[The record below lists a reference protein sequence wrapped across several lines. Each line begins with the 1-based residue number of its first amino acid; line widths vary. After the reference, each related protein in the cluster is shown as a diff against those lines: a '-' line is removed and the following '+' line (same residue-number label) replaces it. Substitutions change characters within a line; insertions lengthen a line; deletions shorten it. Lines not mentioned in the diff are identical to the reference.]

1 MSETWRQRLLACEQR
16 LLDAQL
22 DKTMAK
28 DLCRSV
34 MGRTGTAFYLF
45 LDEHL
50 SDDQLQ
56 QMNSLEQRLLQGEPL
71 AYVIGETNFFGLLLQ
86 VDARVLIPRP
96 ETEELVEWILSNHPS
111 GALQVA
117 DLATGSGNIALA
129 LKAHRP
135 EWKVTGSDVSL
146 EALAVARNNGLR
158 LGLDV
163 QWLHGNLFEP
173 HLQEGLKYHLIAANL
188 PYVAYDDELQASV
201 FDYEPHLALFADH
214 QGLAL
219 VEAFFAALPQVL
231 VPGGDAYLEFG
242 AYQQEAIHQRL
253 NQLLPQM
260 EWEFRKDRFGRDRM
274 VHLHY
279 SMTASL

>member
-16 LLDAQL
+16 LFDAQL

-34 MGRTGTAFYLF
+34 MGRLGTAFYLF

-50 SDDQLQ
+50 RDDQTQL
-56 QMNSLEQRLLQGEPL
+56 MDSLEQRLLQGEPL
-71 AYVIGETNFFGLLLQ
+71 AYVIGETNFFGLPLQ
-86 VDARVLIPRP
+86 VDSRVLIPRP
-96 ETEELVEWILSNHPS
+96 ETEELVEWMLSNHPS
-111 GALQVA
+111 EVLQVA
-117 DLATGSGNIALA
+117 DVATGSGNIALA

-146 EALAVARNNGLR
+146 DALTVARNNGLR
-158 LGLDV
+158 LGLEV
-163 QWLHGNLFEP
+163 QWLQGNLLDP
-173 HLQEGLKYHLIAANL
+173 HLQGGLKYHLIVANL

-201 FDYEPHLALFADH
+201 FHYEPHLALFADH

-219 VEAFFAALPQVL
+219 YEAFFAALPQVL
-231 VPGGDAYLEFG
+231 ISGGDVYLEFG
-242 AYQQEAIHQRL
+242 ANQQEAIHQRL
-253 NQLLPQM
+253 NQFLPQM

-274 VHLHY
+274 VHLH
-279 SMTASL
+279 SPIRASL